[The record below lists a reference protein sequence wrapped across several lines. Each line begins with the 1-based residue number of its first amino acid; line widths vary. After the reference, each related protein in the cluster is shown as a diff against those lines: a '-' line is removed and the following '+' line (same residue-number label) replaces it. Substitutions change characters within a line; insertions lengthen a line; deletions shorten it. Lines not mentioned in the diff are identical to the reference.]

1 MSIKVNQISKSYEGV
16 CVLNDFSL
24 SFESR
29 GIHCLYGPSGC
40 GKTTLLKVITELIKP
55 DTGNVIRTGKEKI
68 SYVFQEE
75 RLLPWYTVYENI
87 DFVLKHLPYEE
98 RTVKIQGVL
107 DLVKLWDFK
116 GYKPDALSGGMKQRV
131 ALARAFAYEGNV
143 LIMDEPFKGLDLS
156 LKEEL
161 MDAVKQFY
169 REHEMQ
175 VIFIT
180 HDLEEALYL
189 ASDIYCLEGPP
200 LKSLFHFKVQDS
212 SSLESLKQSISKI
225 YNK

>member
-1 MSIKVNQISKSYEGV
+1 MSIKVNQISKTYDGIGV
-16 CVLNDFSL
+16 LENFSL
-24 SFESR
+24 TFESG

-40 GKTTLLKVITELIKP
+40 GKTTLLKVIAELLKP
-55 DTGNVIRTGKEKI
+55 DKGNVFRTGKEKI
-68 SYVFQEE
+68 SFVFQEE

-116 GYKPDALSGGMKQRV
+116 TYKPDALSGGMKQRV

-161 MDAVKQFY
+161 MDAVKAFY

-175 VIFIT
+175 VLLIT
-180 HDLEEALYL
+180 HDLEEALYM

-200 LKSLFHFKVQDS
+200 LKTIAHLKISDFLGQ
-212 SSLESLKQSISKI
+212 ESIRKRISEI